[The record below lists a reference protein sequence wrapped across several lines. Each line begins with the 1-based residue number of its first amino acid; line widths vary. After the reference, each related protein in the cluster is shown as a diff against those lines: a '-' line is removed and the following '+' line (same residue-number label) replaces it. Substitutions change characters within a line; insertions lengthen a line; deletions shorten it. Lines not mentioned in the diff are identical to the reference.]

1 MRQNLTKILRLF
13 ALAIAIVVAPQ
24 LHSFLG
30 CDDDASSVAAHV
42 ARQADIDDRGEE
54 GNHQPSLPDGACC
67 ELALAVGAV
76 AYSNARTRPAL
87 RFDSG
92 TTSNPPTTLAF
103 GSRGFLQKIGI
114 LRTRPHPPPPLAP
127 IFLTIQSFLI

>member
-1 MRQNLTKILRLF
+1 MRLNLTKILRLF

-30 CDDDASSVAAHV
+30 CDDDASSVAAQV
-42 ARQADIDDRGEE
+42 ARQGGEE